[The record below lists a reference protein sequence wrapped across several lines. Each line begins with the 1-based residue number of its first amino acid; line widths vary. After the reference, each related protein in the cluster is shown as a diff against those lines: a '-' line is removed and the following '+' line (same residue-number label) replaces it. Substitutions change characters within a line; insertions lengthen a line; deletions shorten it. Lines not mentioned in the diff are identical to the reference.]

1 MNSKKKGMTL
11 VAKQRAAGWLFLAP
25 ASIMIA
31 VMSFYP
37 MIRAFIISLQTGA
50 GANMRFAEPI
60 FSNYKRIMADKV
72 FQQSIANTFLYL
84 IIQVPIMLVLAI
96 LLAQLLNNKDLKF
109 RGFFRT
115 CVFLPCATS
124 LVSYSLIFRSMF
136 ATDGL
141 INSIL
146 IKLGIL
152 STGYNFLGNST
163 SAKIVIILALIWRW
177 TGYNM
182 VFYLAGLQNI
192 EYSVYEAAKID
203 GANGWKTFWKITVPL
218 LKPTIIMTFIMSIN
232 GTLQLFD
239 ESVNLTK
246 GGPANSTIT
255 MSHYIYNTCFINAIL
270 TTVICLLICSIAGYG
285 FEVYH
290 DKGKDRLFSILLLAM
305 MVPQVA
311 TMVPLFKMFSKAGLL
326 NTAIG
331 FILPIISTPFMIMM
345 FRQNARSFPVDIIE
359 AARIDGLSEVRIFFQ
374 MFVPT
379 MKSTYAAAAVIT
391 FMNAWNSYL
400 WPKVIMTDNKA
411 MTMPMLIA
419 NLITGYVTDYGMLM
433 CGVLFCSIPTMVV
446 FFVLQK
452 QFAEGITGAVK

>member
-1 MNSKKKGMTL
+1 MNSRKKGMTL
-11 VAKQRAAGWLFLAP
+11 VAKQRTAGWLFLAP

-50 GANMRFAEPI
+50 GANMRFADPI
-60 FSNYKRIMADKV
+60 FSNYKRILADKV
-72 FQQSIANTFLYL
+72 FQQSIVNTFLYL
-84 IIQVPIMLVLAI
+84 IIQVPIMLILAI

-152 STGYNFLGNST
+152 STGYNFLGNSA

-192 EYSVYEAAKID
+192 DYSVYEASYID
-203 GANGWKTFWKITVPL
+203 GATPFQQFMKITIPL
-218 LKPTIIMTFIMSIN
+218 LKPTILMTAIMSTS

-239 ESVNLTK
+239 ESMNLTA
-246 GGPANSTIT
+246 GGPGKSTMT
-255 MSHYIYNTCFINAIL
+255 LAHYIYN
-270 TTVICLLICSIAGYG
+270 
-285 FEVYH
+285 
-290 DKGKDRLFSILLLAM
+290 
-305 MVPQVA
+305 
-311 TMVPLFKMFSKAGLL
+311 
-326 NTAIG
+326 
-331 FILPIISTPFMIMM
+331 ISFVETPKF
-345 FRQNARSFPVDIIE
+345 N
-359 AARIDGLSEVRIFFQ
+359 
-374 MFVPT
+374 
-379 MKSTYAAAAVIT
+379 YAAALSVCILVMVAVLSAIQ
-391 FMNAWNSYL
+391 M
-400 WPKVIMTDNKA
+400 KVGDKR
-411 MTMPMLIA
+411 
-419 NLITGYVTDYGMLM
+419 D
-433 CGVLFCSIPTMVV
+433 
-446 FFVLQK
+446 
-452 QFAEGITGAVK
+452 